1 MRRCIDGC
9 INKHSRCMNEI
20 SRTIFVPR
28 RLLDIGNR
36 KTTSARLIECDKNVF
51 VRYWKTQLRYA
62 TLSYCWGGSLS
73 MTTTKANKR
82 EHETTGIDV
91 HNMPATFQDAI
102 YIARKLGIRYIWI
115 DALCIVQDDQDDW
128 EAESVAMCDVFAHSK
143 VTICAAKCSSPGEHF
158 LQRQSDELIS
168 LHFQSMLRP
177 DISGQYSIRL
187 EPQNVSPASQ
197 DLNNSAWVSRAWV
210 WQEQITSTR
219 QLVFGNKTLQF
230 RCARGTLF
238 EDGRRDLNYP
248 TLDDLHNP
256 GTWRMAMELYSSRTL
271 TYASDRLKAIAGV
284 ANFIENYF
292 FEGPTTPSYLVGL
305 WDNYEFEVQLRWV
318 CRQPSLSHAELLGLF
333 RDSKRYIAPSWSW
346 VSRNTGIHYLG
357 RREHTEFQV
366 IKSDLKASHKSAMVS
381 VAFGSSITVSG
392 KFRQTPV
399 EPSSGRFITDF
410 VWSHRWDASTDYG
423 LTKFWLD
430 WVPKI
435 NDAEESTSQRQLY
448 LLLTCV
454 FEKLSKCWPDSAGGL
469 IIAPAI
475 DPGTG
480 SVFYYR
486 VGVFEH
492 QGDIGMLTR
501 EPERE
506 LTIR

>member
-1 MRRCIDGC
+1 MDQCIS
-9 INKHSRCMNEI
+9 NQCMNKM
-20 SRTIFVPR
+20 SRTRFVPR
-28 RLLDIGNR
+28 RLLDIGGC
-36 KTTSARLIECDKNVF
+36 KTTSARLIESDKKIF

-73 MTTTKANKR
+73 MITTKANKR

-102 YIARKLGIRYIWI
+102 YIVKKLGIRYIWI

-143 VTICAAKCSSPGEHF
+143 VTICAAKCSSPEEHF
-158 LQRQSDELIS
+158 LLRPTDELLS
-168 LHFQSMLRP
+168 LHFRSTLRP
-177 DISGQYSIRL
+177 HISGQYSIRL
-187 EPQNVSPASQ
+187 EPRHVSPASQ
-197 DLNNSAWVSRAWV
+197 DLENSAWISRAWV

-230 RCARGTLF
+230 RCNRGTLL
-238 EDGRRDLNYP
+238 EDGRQALNHP
-248 TLDDLHNP
+248 TMDSLYNP
-256 GTWRMAMELYSSRTL
+256 ETWRMAMEIYSSRML

-284 ANFIENYF
+284 ANFIQNYY
-292 FEGPTTPSYLVGL
+292 FEGTTTPSYLVGL
-305 WDNYEFEVQLRWV
+305 WKNEEFEVQLRWV
-318 CRQPSLSHAELLGLF
+318 CNQPSISLAELFGLL
-333 RDSKRYIAPSWSW
+333 RDGKQYIAPSWSW
-346 VSRNTGIHYLG
+346 VSRNTGIRHLNRG
-357 RREHTEFQV
+357 DHTEFQV

-381 VAFGSSITVSG
+381 VAFGSSITLSG
-392 KFRQTPV
+392 KFRRTPV
-399 EPSSGRFITDF
+399 EPSSGRLMTNF
-410 VWSHRWDASTDYG
+410 WPPRWEASSNYG
-423 LTKFWLD
+423 LTEFWLD

-435 NDAEESTSQRQLY
+435 NDIEESTSQRQLY

-454 FEKLSKCWPDSAGGL
+454 FDKLSKGSCDSVGGL
-469 IIAPAI
+469 IIAPAM

-480 SVFYYR
+480 SAFYYR

-492 QGDIGMLTR
+492 KGDIGMLTS

-506 LTIR
+506 LEIR